1 MLLTGTVFCRE
12 LLDETG
18 EVTLTSSWKEIK
30 KLVKDDP
37 RYNKFSS
44 SDRVSSCLIM
54 QITWFSSMCVWKA
67 GISNSVAMSFLSHKI
82 INTRKCVK
90 MEYR

>member
-1 MLLTGTVFCRE
+1 MCINGYSLFLQNVVCLYVVTCLCSRE

-37 RYNKFSS
+37 RYSKFSS
-44 SDRVSSCLIM
+44 SDRVM
-54 QITWFSSMCVWKA
+54 
-67 GISNSVAMSFLSHKI
+67 
-82 INTRKCVK
+82 
-90 MEYR
+90 

>member
-1 MLLTGTVFCRE
+1 MCCGFSVVPQNYRCSLGLCSRE

-37 RYNKFSS
+37 RYSKFSS
-44 SDRVSSCLIM
+44 SDRVTYCYGLNISEDFHSSCNL
-54 QITWFSSMCVWKA
+54 Q
-67 GISNSVAMSFLSHKI
+67 
-82 INTRKCVK
+82 KCLCMVQ
-90 MEYR
+90 

>member
-1 MLLTGTVFCRE
+1 VLWVLSGSSEVHMLPCLCSRE

-37 RYNKFSS
+37 RYSKFSS
-44 SDRVSSCLIM
+44 SDRVMYCNGLNISKDFFCHVISSNNM
-54 QITWFSSMCVWKA
+54 
-67 GISNSVAMSFLSHKI
+67 SV
-82 INTRKCVK
+82 
-90 MEYR
+90 

>member
-1 MLLTGTVFCRE
+1 VYIYGCLLFSQNCICLICLCFRE

-37 RYNKFSS
+37 RYSKFSS
-44 SDRVSSCLIM
+44 SDRVIYC
-54 QITWFSSMCVWKA
+54 
-67 GISNSVAMSFLSHKI
+67 
-82 INTRKCVK
+82 
-90 MEYR
+90 